1 MNARTQTFDFTTEC
15 HQISEVVSCI
25 FHSILFHRTLGKF
38 HYRQEGRYSIGT
50 IGYEDIDCDFI
61 DLTYVRCASS
71 ALAKTMN
78 HYVSA
83 FDQAIRDPSNMT
95 ENGVRSGQISL
106 EFYNKKK
113 VNWPFA
119 AECLPWEVWTIRI
132 EIKTIRSEIERQMNR
147 EYLGELVGEKVVLIA
162 EVMNRQQYLPKIPA
176 QSEVDLIFDTSYP
189 DIQPY
194 LFRITHSTT
203 SPPSTTSVG
212 KTVRRIFRETLAF

>member
-15 HQISEVVSCI
+15 HQISEVVNCI
-25 FHSILFHRTLGKF
+25 FHSVLFHRTLGKF
-38 HYRQEGRYSIGT
+38 HYRQEGKYSIGT
-50 IGYEDIDCDFI
+50 VGYEDIDCDFI

-71 ALAKTMN
+71 SLVRRMN
-78 HYVSA
+78 HFVTS
-83 FDQAIRDPSNMT
+83 FDQAIRDPGNVT
-95 ENGVRSGQISL
+95 ENGIRSGQISL

-119 AECLPWEVWTIRI
+119 PECLPWEVWTVRI
-132 EIKTIRSEIERQMNR
+132 EIKPIRSEIDRQMNR
-147 EYLGELVGEKVVLIA
+147 EYLGELVGDKVVLIA

-194 LFRITHSTT
+194 LFRVTHSTT
-203 SPPSTTSVG
+203 SPQSTTSVG